1 MEEYQSLAVGTFIY
15 KKKHF
20 FISILLTKS
29 MRVVCNTKSHTFC
42 SFLGFNYK
50 MKLLFRTK
58 SVLALLDCAVL
69 LELLKNRT
77 VRSLQYSSVC
87 NVSLSTETLQ
97 LLTA

>member
-1 MEEYQSLAVGTFIY
+1 
-15 KKKHF
+15 
-20 FISILLTKS
+20 
-29 MRVVCNTKSHTFC
+29 MRVVCKTKSQCESTFC

-77 VRSLQYSSVC
+77 VHSLQYSSVC